1 LRLLIPK
8 VLEIFCSTDGKGRNP
23 DVSLLQ
29 NEEQKKEEIRKEKR
43 KEYIE
48 QRKIYIDLQ
57 HEMSQSLDTKVITL
71 AGGALGLS
79 FTFIR
84 QVVPQAKP
92 ETVLF
97 LGAAWICLVAALLAT
112 LLSVFTSQV
121 GMIKALEELD
131 KAYGRTQPILRGFL
145 AKLYAWV
152 ANGFTTI
159 FGWPPLTQYLNISAI
174 LLTTVGLGL
183 LAYFGVQNISLVQ
196 VPLK

>member
-1 LRLLIPK
+1 LKLFIPK
-8 VLEIFCSTDGKGRNP
+8 FLGIFHSTDEKRK
-23 DVSLLQ
+23 DSDSSLLQ
-29 NEEQKKEEIRKEKR
+29 DEEQKKEDARKEKR

-48 QRKIYIDLQ
+48 QRKTYIDLQ

-92 ETVLF
+92 ETVRF

-121 GMIKALEELD
+121 GMIKAIERLD
-131 KAYGRTQPILRGFL
+131 KEYSRTQQILRGFL
-145 AKLYAWV
+145 AKLYAWIG
-152 ANGFTTI
+152 NGFTTI

-174 LLTTVGLGL
+174 LLTTIGLGL
-183 LAYFGVQNISLVQ
+183 LVWFGIQNISLVQ